1 MCETLASTQVCEL
14 LASTLSSVRT
24 LASTFGTFESY
35 DSAVDRFLDF
45 AHVAIFGNVISRSI
59 DVNFVGKYTRCTM
72 RIDIN
77 FVGKYTRCTMR
88 SRIFLSEVLIHL
100 KNLESLFIDAKL
112 VRQGATLG
120 VSLAFAFLSHGRG
133 GLPCE
138 IKLKPS
144 TYFHSCVNE

>member
-1 MCETLASTQVCEL
+1 MRFGVPESLECANSRIHSTGTFESADSAVDI
-14 LASTLSSVRT
+14 SVRT
-24 LASTFGTFESY
+24 LASTFGIESS

-45 AHVAIFGNVISRSI
+45 AHVAIFGNAISRSI

-100 KNLESLFIDAKL
+100 KNLESF
-112 VRQGATLG
+112 
-120 VSLAFAFLSHGRG
+120 S
-133 GLPCE
+133 
-138 IKLKPS
+138 
-144 TYFHSCVNE
+144 